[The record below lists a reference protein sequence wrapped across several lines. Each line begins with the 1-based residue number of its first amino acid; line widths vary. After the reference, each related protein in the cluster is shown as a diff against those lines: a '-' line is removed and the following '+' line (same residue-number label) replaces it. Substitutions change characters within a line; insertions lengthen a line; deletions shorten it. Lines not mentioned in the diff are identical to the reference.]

1 MHIFLTDE
9 TQIEFTRWLETFNKS
24 LPSAVKRRKEL
35 SPFIYIR
42 NNIDNSQH
50 KGEVHEVF
58 EALKIAIES
67 SHSMY
72 YFSVIIFILL
82 QAVNTFPQR
91 KYELNYVHSMCGC
104 NSDTA
109 TLLLLPDGLDERHKF
124 DYDIVIIG
132 RGDVVA
138 LICAK
143 ESLRFGAKVAVV
155 EYQDTALIG

>member
-1 MHIFLTDE
+1 MFSSCITFWRILHIFLTDE
-9 TQIEFTRWLETFNKS
+9 TQIEFTRWMETFNKS

-72 YFSVIIFILL
+72 YFQLLYLYYLRLLIPFHNENKSWIMYTLCVDVIVTLRPCYYYRMDLMGGI
-82 QAVNTFPQR
+82 
-91 KYELNYVHSMCGC
+91 
-104 NSDTA
+104 NSTM
-109 TLLLLPDGLDERHKF
+109 T
-124 DYDIVIIG
+124 
-132 RGDVVA
+132 
-138 LICAK
+138 
-143 ESLRFGAKVAVV
+143 SLSLV
-155 EYQDTALIG
+155 EEM